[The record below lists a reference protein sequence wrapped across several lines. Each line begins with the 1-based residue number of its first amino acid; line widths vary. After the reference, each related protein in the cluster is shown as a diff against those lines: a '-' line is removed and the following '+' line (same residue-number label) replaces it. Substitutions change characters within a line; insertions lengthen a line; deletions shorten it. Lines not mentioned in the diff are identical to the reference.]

1 MAGLRAGGGALVWGV
16 EKAVE
21 KGDGCRAALMAA
33 RTYFNDN
40 GPGRGSGEGAGDTE
54 SLEALTPILD
64 THTLALPW
72 GVYELWETVDR

>member
-1 MAGLRAGGGALVWGV
+1 MAFL
-16 EKAVE
+16 
-21 KGDGCRAALMAA
+21 A

-40 GPGRGSGEGAGDTE
+40 GQGEGTT
-54 SLEALTPILD
+54 EALTPILD